1 MTWVTP
7 GMGLIL
13 GAIVIPLL
21 LLLYFL
27 RLRRQP
33 VRISSTMLWEGA
45 VEDLHANSP
54 FQRLRPSMLLMLQ
67 LLALL
72 LVVLSLMQPQIEGGS
87 PKLGKHVL
95 LIDRSASMATLNED
109 RESRF
114 EQAKK
119 QAIELVEAL
128 HGGGLF
134 SSSGGETMVV
144 AFSDFAEV
152 VIPFT
157 DSEQQLVAAIQSI
170 QPTHGTSLI
179 EDALKLARAYT
190 TNVDPEQDGLSL
202 SESAQLEIFS
212 DGQIADLQSQA
223 LQRGE
228 TLQYHKI
235 GESEQ
240 NNIGIATISAK
251 RVSEASDDVQIF
263 LSLVY
268 TGNEEVTTDVEVSVD
283 GIPIGIQQVV
293 IPAKTDKK
301 NGASSVVF
309 MPFAMPS
316 GGVVHAALTVR
327 DALEVDDVASLV
339 IAPPKELRVLVS
351 ENGPALVQT
360 VLEGMPLAT
369 LEVVSPNTLQQMV
382 TSGESSA
389 FDVVVT
395 RDVSLDSMPQ
405 GEYLM
410 FGSPPPMD
418 AFSVYIEGVAQVMLV
433 AKEQHPVMRF
443 VRFEDIVV
451 SKGFEIVTDGKV
463 DVLLEGSGWP
473 AVMSTRD
480 RGVQAVYV
488 AFDPLES
495 NWPYLRSFPF
505 FIYNAVQFLGRS
517 GDVLSSA
524 LQQVGEIIT
533 THVPTGIDSVSIREP
548 DGQLHSVQVDSSGK
562 ASWGPIRITGQ
573 HSVSWNDQVQR
584 KVAVNI
590 PSGESDVSSASQISI
605 GATTV
610 ESSGSSGTS
619 FIQLWPWALAAVL
632 AVLLAEW
639 WVYQRKTGGVSRFL
653 KTRANS
659 SWV

>member
-1 MTWVTP
+1 MTLVTP

-33 VRISSTMLWEGA
+33 IRISSTMLWESA

-54 FQRLRPSMLLMLQ
+54 FQRLRPSLLLLLQ

-72 LVVLSLMQPQIEGGS
+72 LVVLSLMQPQVEGGS
-87 PKLGKHVL
+87 PKQGKHVL
-95 LIDRSASMATLNED
+95 LIDRSASMATVNED
-109 RESRF
+109 GESRF
-114 EQAKK
+114 EQAKT
-119 QAIELVEAL
+119 QAIELIETL

-134 SSSGGETMVV
+134 SNSGGETMVI

-157 DSEQQLVAAIQSI
+157 DSEQQLVAAIKSI
-170 QPTHGTSLI
+170 QPTHGTSSI

-190 TNVDPEQDGLSL
+190 TNVDPEQNGLSL

-212 DGQIADLQSQA
+212 DGKIMDLQSQA

-228 TLQYHKI
+228 TLHYHQI
-235 GESEQ
+235 GGSEQ
-240 NNIGIATISAK
+240 GNIGIATMSAK

-263 LSLVY
+263 LSIVNS
-268 TGNEEVTTDVEVSVD
+268 GKEKVTVDVEVSVD
-283 GIPIGIQQVV
+283 GIPIGVQQVV
-293 IPAKTDKK
+293 VPAKSEE
-301 NGASSVVF
+301 NAGSSSVVF
-309 MPFAMPS
+309 MPFSMPD
-316 GGVVHAALTVR
+316 GGVVHSILTPS
-327 DALEVDDVASLV
+327 DALEMDNVASLV
-339 IAPPKELRVLVS
+339 IAPPKELRVLLS
-351 ENGPALVQT
+351 EKGPAIVRT
-360 VLEGMPLAT
+360 VLEGMALAS
-369 LEVVSPNTLQQMV
+369 LEVVSPSILQKMI

-395 RDVSLDSMPQ
+395 RDVSLGLLPK
-405 GEYLM
+405 GRYLM
-410 FGSPPPMD
+410 FGSPPPME
-418 AFSVYIEGVAQVMLV
+418 AFSVFVEGEAQVMLV
-433 AKEQHPVMRF
+433 AKEHHPVMRF

-473 AVMSTRD
+473 AVMSTRNL
-480 RGVQAVYV
+480 GVQIVYV

-517 GDVLSSA
+517 GNALSSA
-524 LQQVGEIIT
+524 LLQVGETISI
-533 THVPTGIDSVSIREP
+533 HVPAGIDLVTIQEP
-548 DGQLHSVQVDSSGK
+548 NGQLHDVKVDSSGK
-562 ASWGPIRITGQ
+562 AIWGPILITGL
-573 HSVSWNDQVQR
+573 HTVSWNEQVQR
-584 KVAVNI
+584 NIAVNI
-590 PSGESDVSSASQISI
+590 PSSESDIESAREISI

-653 KTRANS
+653 TKRTNS
-659 SWV
+659 SWT